1 MSQDL
6 TLRHYFCNWHQK
18 NVLSANYVE
27 AFAESM
33 PFPDCLFDICLTGVH
48 SSVAMHEM
56 RSAQLPLIF
65 QEVYRVIK
73 PRGLFILVDF
83 HLTNPVFWALLAVFL
98 WLFETETDL
107 RSLLAQVGWRSDNCE
122 EDRQPKLYAGGNI
135 QVIQVQKSYQIR

>member
-1 MSQDL
+1 LAAAAVKLRNFWCNIPWMSQDL
-6 TLRHYFCNWHQK
+6 TLRHYFCNRHPK

-33 PFPDCLFDICLTGVH
+33 PFPDCLFD
-48 SSVAMHEM
+48 
-56 RSAQLPLIF
+56 RSAQ
-65 QEVYRVIK
+65 QDCG
-73 PRGLFILVDF
+73 GLFILVDF

-107 RSLLAQVGWRSDNCE
+107 GILLAEVGWRADNSE
-122 EDRQPKLYAGGNI
+122 EDRQPKLYAGDNI